1 MLSYKD
7 YRIYVRFVSWKDS
20 LISVKAN
27 VACSNLTLL
36 LSFFLQLSNST
47 TGRSGFA
54 GEPGSHQSTR
64 GAAC

>member
-27 VACSNLTLL
+27 VACSKAIY
-36 LSFFLQLSNST
+36 SIFVSV
-47 TGRSGFA
+47 
-54 GEPGSHQSTR
+54 
-64 GAAC
+64 C